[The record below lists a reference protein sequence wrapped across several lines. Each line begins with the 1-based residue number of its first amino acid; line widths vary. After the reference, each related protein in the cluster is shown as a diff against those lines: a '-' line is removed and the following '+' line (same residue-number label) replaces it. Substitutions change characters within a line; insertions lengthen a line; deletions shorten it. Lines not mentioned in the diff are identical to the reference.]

1 MDLKTVIKKRKS
13 VRRYMDKKPDWRKI
27 IRAIDAARFAPSA
40 GGQFALKFILVSDEN
55 KIAELAAASQQ
66 NYVGTAKY
74 VVVAVSDD
82 SKLVRSYGK
91 RGTRYASLQAGA
103 ALQNFWLALTELG
116 LVTTWVGHFYDEQVR
131 RTLNIPDGLKIE
143 AMFPVGVEI
152 KVKSNPKRKKKLDQ
166 ILYYDKWKNT
176 LMVPTMKFT
185 KDAI

>member
-1 MDLKTVIKKRKS
+1 MIKKRKS

-40 GGQFALKFILVSDEN
+40 GGNFVTKFILVSDEK
-55 KIAELAAASQQ
+55 KISELAAASQQ
-66 NYVGTAKY
+66 EFVGKAKY
-74 VVVAVSDD
+74 IVVAVTDD
-82 SKLVRSYGK
+82 SKLIQDYDERGERYG
-91 RGTRYASLQAGA
+91 ASQTGA
-103 ALQNFWLALTELG
+103 AIENFLLALVEQK